1 MPPSTGERGLLV
13 VTGGSRGIGA
23 ATARLAAAQGWNV
36 RVGYRTGEEEAA
48 AVVAACRALGRWA
61 DAVRADV
68 ADEADVVHLFGSLPE
83 EAGPLRGLVN
93 NAGIVGAAATV
104 AELDADRIRRML
116 EVNVL
121 GAFLCAREAVRR
133 MDDGGS
139 VVNVSSRAAV
149 LGAAGEYVDYAA
161 SKAALDTLTTG
172 LAQELAGRGIRVN
185 SVRPGLIDTEIH
197 APGRLERLGPGVP
210 MGRVGTAEEVA
221 AAVCWLLSPEA
232 SFTTG
237 TFLDVS
243 GGR

>member
-1 MPPSTGERGLLV
+1 MEQGLVV

-23 ATARLAAAQGWNV
+23 ATARRAAAAGWNV
-36 RVGYRTGEEEAA
+36 RIGYRTGRAEAERVAEE
-48 AVVAACRALGRWA
+48 CRALGRWA

-68 ADEADVVHLFGSLPE
+68 AEEADVVALFGSLPDD
-83 EAGPLRGLVN
+83 AGPLRGLVN
-93 NAGIVGAAATV
+93 NAGVVAPAATV
-104 AELDADRIRRML
+104 AELDAERVRRML

-133 MDDGGS
+133 MADGGS

-149 LGAAGEYVDYAA
+149 LGSAGEYVDYAA
-161 SKAALDTLTTG
+161 SKAALDALTTG
-172 LAQELAGRGIRVN
+172 LAKEVAGRGIRVN

-197 APGRLERLGPGVP
+197 EPGRLERLTPTVP
-210 MGRVGTAEEVA
+210 MGRVGLAEEVA
-221 AAVCWLLSPEA
+221 AAVCWLLSTEA